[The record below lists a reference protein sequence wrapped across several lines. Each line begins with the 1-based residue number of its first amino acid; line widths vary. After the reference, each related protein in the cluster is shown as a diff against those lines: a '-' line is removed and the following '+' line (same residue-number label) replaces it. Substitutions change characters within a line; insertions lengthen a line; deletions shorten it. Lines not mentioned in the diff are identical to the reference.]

1 MKAKNHARSVN
12 RTRSICQEEP
22 LPHELGTHLFA
33 LIKRNLLARRQS
45 PHNTSADQMTFAF

>member
-1 MKAKNHARSVN
+1 MKAKTHLPSGH
-12 RTRSICQEEP
+12 RTRRTRHDEP

-45 PHNTSADQMTFAF
+45 PPAAAADQLTFAF

>member
-1 MKAKNHARSVN
+1 MKAKTHTPSAN
-12 RTRSICQEEP
+12 RTRRTRHDEP

-45 PHNTSADQMTFAF
+45 QPAPSADQLTFAF